1 MKITK
6 ATRWRVFA
14 GVWLQSLFTSVTAY
28 FSLFCI
34 PLTTKFGWSDSDFAL
49 AYTIYMFTYC
59 AVGFIGGSL
68 AEKISPRKT
77 IYLGLCLFAG
87 GWFLTG
93 FASSIPQLYIFYGL
107 MAGAGGGLIYPAC
120 LPTALKWFPDRS
132 GWRILRPIHHE
143 PDRPDFNRKSRRADD
158 LPHFSNCIPDRCW
171 YRSSHDRSLSG
182 GMDSRRLE
190 TIC

>member
-14 GVWLQSLFTSVTAY
+14 GVWLQSLFTSATAY

-77 IYLGLCLFAG
+77 IYLGLCLFAAVHFLWFD
-87 GWFLTG
+87 GW
-93 FASSIPQLYIFYGL
+93 
-107 MAGAGGGLIYPAC
+107 C
-120 LPTALKWFPDRS
+120 R
-132 GWRILRPIHHE
+132 R
-143 PDRPDFNRKSRRADD
+143 RPD
-158 LPHFSNCIPDRCW
+158 LPGLSANCIKMVP
-171 YRSSHDRSLSG
+171 
-182 GMDSRRLE
+182 
-190 TIC
+190 

>member
-1 MKITK
+1 MPVYGCR
-6 ATRWRVFA
+6 AYLPSA
-14 GVWLQSLFTSVTAY
+14 TAY

-34 PLTTKFGWSDSDFAL
+34 PLTTKFGWSDSAFAL

-77 IYLGLCLFAG
+77 IYIGLCLFAG

-93 FASSIPQLYIFYGL
+93 FASSIPQLYVFYGL
-107 MAGAGGGLIYPAC
+107 MAGAGGGMIYPAC

-132 GWRILRPIHHE
+132 GSISGLVQAGASCGPFIMSPIAQTLI
-143 PDRPDFNRKSRRADD
+143 DRVGALPYPGNR
-158 LPHFSNCIPDRCW
+158 IPDRCW
-171 YRSSHDRSLSG
+171 YCSSNDRSLSG
-182 GMDSRRLE
+182 RLDSRRLE
-190 TIC
+190 AIR

>member
-1 MKITK
+1 MNITK

-14 GVWLQSLFTSVTAY
+14 GVWLQSLFTSATAY

-34 PLTTKFGWSDSDFAL
+34 PLTTKFGWSDSAFAL

-77 IYLGLCLFAG
+77 IYIGLCLFAG

-93 FASSIPQLYIFYGL
+93 FASSIPQLYVFYGL
-107 MAGAGGGLIYPAC
+107 MAGAGGGMIYPAC

-132 GWRILRPIHHE
+132 GSPLELMETLAFWMGKLFRMLITWIFKLPL
-143 PDRPDFNRKSRRADD
+143 DKKSCPFAIKNA
-158 LPHFSNCIPDRCW
+158 FFFIPSFPV
-171 YRSSHDRSLSG
+171 YEKVFFL
-182 GMDSRRLE
+182 
-190 TIC
+190 

>member
-14 GVWLQSLFTSVTAY
+14 GVWLQSLFTSATAY

-68 AEKISPRKT
+68 AGKFSPT
-77 IYLGLCLFAG
+77 MTTWDCACLRAG
-87 GWFLTG
+87 GFSP
-93 FASSIPQLYIFYGL
+93 ASQAVF
-107 MAGAGGGLIYPAC
+107 
-120 LPTALKWFPDRS
+120 
-132 GWRILRPIHHE
+132 
-143 PDRPDFNRKSRRADD
+143 
-158 LPHFSNCIPDRCW
+158 
-171 YRSSHDRSLSG
+171 RSSTFFTG
-182 GMDSRRLE
+182 
-190 TIC
+190 